1 MADLQLRNV
10 VKNYDK
16 ITAIERL
23 NLVVAD
29 GELMVLLG
37 RPGAGKT
44 TTLKIAAGLEPVTTG
59 QVFIGGEDVTPLPA
73 EERDVA
79 MVFETYALYP
89 HMSVFDN
96 ISFSFKAPARS
107 IKVDN
112 AEINRRVQRLTEMLE
127 ISDLLDRKPR
137 ELSGGQR
144 QRVAVARALVREPRL
159 NLMDEPIAHLD
170 ARLRHGL
177 RPDLRNYLKE
187 RKVTTLYATT
197 DYIEALGM
205 ADRVLILS
213 EGQVVQIGTRQEIL
227 SRPASVKVGEL
238 IGIPPMNVIQ
248 NAKPVAAEGRMIL
261 EANGCRISIQPE
273 QQLQIEKK
281 KTTTLNI
288 GIYPSE
294 IELIQT
300 DDPQKPSLAGQ
311 VYVYEPLGTKGSLS
325 VKVGKEVLK
334 VQTSARETKTAAGEP
349 VKLYINES
357 KVHVFDAADGSNIL
371 AG

>member
-1 MADLQLRNV
+1 MADLQMRDV
-10 VKNYDK
+10 VKKYGN

-23 NLVVAD
+23 DLKVAD
-29 GELMVLLG
+29 GELLVLLG

-44 TTLKIAAGLEPVTTG
+44 TTLKIAAGLEPVTAG
-59 QVFIGGEDVTPLPA
+59 QVFIGGQDVTLLPA
-73 EERDVA
+73 EERNVA

-89 HMSVFDN
+89 HLSVYEN
-96 ISFSFKAPARS
+96 ISFCFKAPARS
-107 IKVDN
+107 VKVDK
-112 AEINRRVQRLTEMLE
+112 AEIERRVQELAKMLE

-144 QRVAVARALVREPRL
+144 QRVAVARALVRTPFL

-177 RPDLRNYLKE
+177 RPDLRNFLKQ
-187 RKVTTLYATT
+187 RGVTTLYATT

-205 ADRVLILS
+205 ADRVMILS
-213 EGQVVQIGTRQEIL
+213 EGRVVQIGTRQEIL
-227 SRPASVKVGEL
+227 NRPASEKVGEL
-238 IGIPPMNVIQ
+238 IGIPPMNVIR
-248 NAKPVAAEGRMIL
+248 NAKPVTAAGGMVL
-261 EANGCRISIQPE
+261 EADGCRITIQA
-273 QQLQIEKK
+273 QQQSQIKK
-281 KTTTLNI
+281 KNASTLNI

-294 IELIQT
+294 IELIQA
-300 DDPQKPSLAGQ
+300 DDPKKPSLVGQ

-325 VKVGKEVLK
+325 VKIGNEVLK
-334 VQTSARETKTAAGEP
+334 VQTSARVPQTATGEP
-349 VKLYINES
+349 VNLYIDES